1 MFYNVIGDNMKE
13 LLSVLKKGEI
23 ALLPSDTVYGLF
35 ADATNIES
43 IRKIDNAK
51 HSNKPH
57 LIVVSSVDMLK
68 EYVSEINDLQYKL
81 INKYWPNTLTIL
93 FKKNDKI
100 SDELT
105 KGSPYIGVRMPN
117 NKFLLDLINR
127 FKKPLISS
135 SANITNEEVI
145 TSVDLLDKK
154 LEKEIS
160 YIYDDGKLSN
170 IASTLIKVD
179 NNKITFLREGI
190 LANEIKKDFK
200 DYI

>member
-1 MFYNVIGDNMKE
+1 MEE
-13 LLSVLKKGEI
+13 LLSVLEKGEI

-57 LIVVSSVDMLK
+57 LIVVSSIDMLK
-68 EYVSEINDLQYKL
+68 EYVSEIDDLQYKL

-93 FKKNDKI
+93 FKKNDRI

-117 NKFLLDLINR
+117 NKFILDLLNR
-127 FKKPLISS
+127 FNKPLISS
-135 SANITNEEVI
+135 SANISGEGVI
-145 TSVDLLDKK
+145 TSVDLLDKELK
-154 LEKEIS
+154 KSIS
-160 YIYDDGKLSN
+160 YIYDAGRLSDV
-170 IASTLIKVD
+170 ASTLIKIE
-179 NNKITFLREGI
+179 NNKIVFLREGI
-190 LANEIKKDFK
+190 LASEIKKDFK